1 MQPTSILSKPPRFLH
16 ANRTSFMIK
25 ISPKM
30 TQPLTKARNNQS
42 ETEEENR
49 SNREPQETMIKRNR
63 ENPGDGRRRRCDRI
77 IPSWRQKPAKKC
89 CENHH
94 FPESKARTLRRLNWN
109 NPVMGT
115 SRRKLPF

>member
-1 MQPTSILSKPPRFLH
+1 MSKPPRFLH

-42 ETEEENR
+42 EAEEENR
-49 SNREPQETMIKRNR
+49 SNREPQETMIKRIR
-63 ENPGDGRRRRCDRI
+63 ENSGDSRRRRCDGI
-77 IPSWRQKPAKKC
+77 IFSRKQKPAKKC

-94 FPESKARTLRRLNWN
+94 FPETKARTF
-109 NPVMGT
+109 G
-115 SRRKLPF
+115 